1 MQVANVTKIGSQKKV
16 VLAQGSPSE
25 EALSRNLFLVITH
38 SKSPGS
44 RISQVRVTRNFVTLE
59 AHVNRLSLSLL

>member
-25 EALSRNLFLVITH
+25 EALSRNLCLVITH
-38 SKSPGS
+38 QYLTYLFTVNIVINVYYSFEVS
-44 RISQVRVTRNFVTLE
+44 RVSD
-59 AHVNRLSLSLL
+59 